1 MTSRSKKQE
10 PSSERALRLARRG
23 MGPAP
28 GSRGA
33 VDRAL
38 VVAGVA
44 LPATLLAA
52 TAKASAGAAAG
63 AAAKLGGSGVGLGAA
78 VGGGAEGVLGTVGA
92 VKALAVAVAIT
103 AVGVGARA
111 GYQVMAEVP
120 ASEVRTPGSLRTL
133 ETARITE
140 RVALPSTSVPA
151 LSPSPSVASTGPAS
165 AASPG
170 AVAGSPTETSQ
181 QAARKIAAVPPP
193 ALAPTLSAASLMKAE
208 LAALRQVQTALAQG
222 DGATA
227 LRLLR
232 ALDRDMPGG
241 GLGPERRVSEVLAL
255 CQIGQTEAASRL
267 ARQLLARE
275 GAFYRNRLQ
284 ESCVSGETEKEF
296 DRDSKSLGGGN

>member
-1 MTSRSKKQE
+1 
-10 PSSERALRLARRG
+10 
-23 MGPAP
+23 
-28 GSRGA
+28 
-33 VDRAL
+33 
-38 VVAGVA
+38 
-44 LPATLLAA
+44 
-52 TAKASAGAAAG
+52 
-63 AAAKLGGSGVGLGAA
+63 
-78 VGGGAEGVLGTVGA
+78 
-92 VKALAVAVAIT
+92 
-103 AVGVGARA
+103 
-111 GYQVMAEVP
+111 
-120 ASEVRTPGSLRTL
+120 
-133 ETARITE
+133 
-140 RVALPSTSVPA
+140 
-151 LSPSPSVASTGPAS
+151 
-165 AASPG
+165 
-170 AVAGSPTETSQ
+170 
-181 QAARKIAAVPPP
+181 
-193 ALAPTLSAASLMKAE
+193 MKAE